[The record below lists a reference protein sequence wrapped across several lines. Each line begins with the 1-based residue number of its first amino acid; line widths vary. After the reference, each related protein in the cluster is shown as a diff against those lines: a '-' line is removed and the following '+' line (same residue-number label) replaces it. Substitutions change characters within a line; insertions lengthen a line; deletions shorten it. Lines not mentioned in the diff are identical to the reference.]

1 MQVQAYHRRS
11 KVHQGDMVKFR
22 QYINLLR
29 KMDPPLNRQN
39 KQPLVGAMLSDYEG
53 SKAYELRKIWKT
65 VKILDGEMY
74 WIGPIV
80 DWPKRS

>member
-1 MQVQAYHRRS
+1 MPPPAYERKS

-29 KMDPPLNRQN
+29 KMDPPLSHN
-39 KQPLVGAMLSDYEG
+39 KQPLVGRMLSDYEE